1 MAGCLLSD
9 FKNSVRAD
17 PLGMHHPLG
26 NALAIE
32 VRLLVEQLEVLH
44 AHVPELADGQAEGIE
59 GRQRERAGM
68 NENKSE

>member
-1 MAGCLLSD
+1 MG
-9 FKNSVRAD
+9 AD

-44 AHVPELADGQAEGIE
+44 AHVPELADGQAGGIE
-59 GRQRERAGM
+59 ERQR
-68 NENKSE
+68 